1 MKAKGLPQEDIVL
14 EVIENLHEVVWAKIS
29 SGVKKFIKGFI
40 EDLLREEVT
49 ARIGA
54 GPYER
59 RRERQGYRNGHYVRD
74 LLTRFGLVEDIRVP
88 RVTPGGTEFTVF
100 NRYEHRRRDVD
111 AALGRLFLSG
121 VSTRKLKTIAREL
134 FGKEVSAQTVS
145 NALASLD
152 QELTGYRTKPL
163 GDTVEFLFLD
173 GISSKVQEIGIEKKV
188 VLCAL
193 GIHRQEAG
201 EEQPQ
206 KELLSFQLTEVE
218 DTEAWQGL
226 VADLKGRGLL
236 GKNLKLI
243 VTDGN
248 PGLIKALK
256 AIYPFVKV
264 QRGIAHKLRNVAVKI
279 RKVNQAH
286 CLKESNPW
294 LFAGP
299 EFSCRFFL

>member
-1 MKAKGLPQEDIVL
+1 M
-14 EVIENLHEVVWAKIS
+14 
-29 SGVKKFIKGFI
+29 
-40 EDLLREEVT
+40 
-49 ARIGA
+49 
-54 GPYER
+54 
-59 RRERQGYRNGHYVRD
+59 
-74 LLTRFGLVEDIRVP
+74 
-88 RVTPGGTEFTVF
+88 
-100 NRYEHRRRDVD
+100 
-111 AALGRLFLSG
+111 
-121 VSTRKLKTIAREL
+121 
-134 FGKEVSAQTVS
+134 
-145 NALASLD
+145 
-152 QELTGYRTKPL
+152 
-163 GDTVEFLFLD
+163 
-173 GISSKVQEIGIEKKV
+173 SSKVREIGIEKKV